1 MENKWKKCFFH
12 SFWWWQDWEKLDFFS
27 LLDENPRVFLGF
39 LFICVRITF
48 KKIHFNSV
56 FEGRGKLLPGTAMC
70 QHRLIYESLN
80 YAFFFFH
87 FSNFYFIDFSCEG
100 KLLDEDFPFSFV
112 FLFGGFEPIR
122 EFFIWFLVEIVGV
135 SSLQLFDL

>member
-1 MENKWKKCFFH
+1 MEKMFFPLILMMAGLG
-12 SFWWWQDWEKLDFFS
+12 KIGFFS